1 MGRRKVLVLGVTGL
15 VGFAAAKRF
24 ALDPLWDVV
33 GAARRT
39 PRQLEGVQHLTID
52 LQDRDGAAGVLG
64 ELSDV
69 THVVYAALFEKPGI
83 VAGWRERDQMETNL
97 AMLRNTLDPLLQ
109 VAPIEHVTLLQG
121 TKAYGAH
128 VQAMAVPG
136 KERNPRHPHEN
147 FYWLQ
152 EDELAGRR
160 SDDGFT
166 TTILRPVVIFGEA
179 VGANLN
185 PVPPLGVYAAI
196 LKAAGE
202 PLHYPGGRDFITEAI
217 DVDMLADVMHWAAE
231 APAAANQTF
240 NVTNGEVFSM
250 RNVWPVIADAFGM
263 EPGEDRPMHTETE
276 LASRAVEWEA
286 VHDRFSL
293 SSPRDVLDF
302 VGQSFVYLDLLT
314 CYGVSHQ
321 ISPTLVSTIK
331 LRKAGF
337 GACMDTE
344 DMLAKW
350 IRHHQRLGYFPPRD
364 W

>member
-1 MGRRKVLVLGVTGL
+1 MKRRKVLVLGVTGL

-39 PRQLEGVQHLTID
+39 PRQLEGVQHLTVD

-69 THVVYAALFEKPGI
+69 THVVYAALFEKPGV

-128 VQAMAVPG
+128 VETMAIPG

-152 EDELAGRR
+152 EDELVERR
-160 SDDGFT
+160 SNDEFA

-185 PVPPLGVYAAI
+185 PVPPLGVYAAV

-202 PLHYPGGRDFITEAI
+202 PLHYPGGRGFITEAI
-217 DVDMLADVMHWAAE
+217 DVDMLADVMHWAAG

-240 NVTNGEVFSM
+240 NVTNGDVFSM

-263 EPGEDRPMHTETE
+263 EPGEDRPMRTETE
-276 LASRAVEWEA
+276 LPSRADEWEA

-302 VGQSFVYLDLLT
+302 VGQSFVYLDLLA

-331 LRKAGF
+331 LRQAGF

-344 DMLAKW
+344 DMLVKW
-350 IRHHQRLGYFPPRD
+350 IRHHQRLGYFPPRH